1 MADNRYRAV
10 VAMLDDPLNRAAVTR
25 ELLRRGKLKMIPPPI
40 PVVQGNENRG
50 WVFVT
55 LREALR
61 NGAPDTFTLSDL
73 SRVDQEALVFTDDA
87 NWFVSLVSDGGTEMG
102 PFATAKVAL
111 TEATEYLKGEKYTI
125 LTETPWDEDD
135 VSDYPVK
142 V

>member
-25 ELLRRGKLKMIPPPI
+25 ELLRRGKLKMIPPAI
-40 PVVQGNENRG
+40 PVVQGKDNRG

-55 LREALR
+55 LREAIR
-61 NGAPDTFTLSDL
+61 NGAPATFTLSDL
-73 SRVDQEALVFTDDA
+73 SRVDQEALVFTDDT
-87 NWFVSLVSDGGTEMG
+87 NWFVALVNDGGTEMG

-111 TEATEYLKGEKYTI
+111 AEATAYLKGEKFTI
-125 LTETPWDEDD
+125 LAETPWDPDD

-142 V
+142 L